1 MNEYLHDIPEGMR
14 LRTIPGVRSLRL
26 SEKASGAAVYSGN
39 LAISGWALLQTLR
52 RECPEAT
59 VSVVAPKPQPPARMT
74 NRPISTE
81 MGKKALGV
89 LIDTGVSYSLAPFV
103 R

>member
-1 MNEYLHDIPEGMR
+1 MLPSPPTTRGNPGRTRPVPEREGR
-14 LRTIPGVRSLRL
+14 KRDPLYYDT
-26 SEKASGAAVYSGN
+26 
-39 LAISGWALLQTLR
+39 LAILGQALVQTLR

-59 VSVVAPKPQPPARMT
+59 VPVVAPKPQPPARMT
-74 NRPISTE
+74 NRPIATE

-103 R
+103 RSPA